1 MFWSFHSGY
10 GHPIGGSCSH
20 VGELSDVFC
29 SQNGHLKNLKAVW
42 KCRVLVGVIVTAK
55 MVRIPLNTQN
65 GFGLQGHQTR
75 TELSSKVLGNC
86 PAGRVAYSRALEG
99 SRAHT
104 CLFQHMHS
112 WTNSTWLSSLPCV
125 PHLKKKE
132 GGRVLSLMSL
142 RTLRLSEVQ
151 ELESHL
157 DGKRCR
163 SPAEKE
169 INGNWERKGNTQS
182 PFLDNGDL
190 QAVIEGHISPLSS
203 HSTTNEEVN
212 WFLFKYAFGKE
223 KKLRILMTF
232 TWHPEDPHVPLQ
244 KPEDQI
250 ISRNDL
256 CTSFSHSLNYWAPS
270 VLCGYPSYLRNEE
283 QDGTVTAL
291 REREEEE
298 GGSRNTSS

>member
-1 MFWSFHSGY
+1 M
-10 GHPIGGSCSH
+10 
-20 VGELSDVFC
+20 E
-29 SQNGHLKNLKAVW
+29 
-42 KCRVLVGVIVTAK
+42 
-55 MVRIPLNTQN
+55 
-65 GFGLQGHQTR
+65 
-75 TELSSKVLGNC
+75 
-86 PAGRVAYSRALEG
+86 
-99 SRAHT
+99 
-104 CLFQHMHS
+104 
-112 WTNSTWLSSLPCV
+112 
-125 PHLKKKE
+125 
-132 GGRVLSLMSL
+132 
-142 RTLRLSEVQ
+142 

-182 PFLDNGDL
+182 AFLDNGDL
-190 QAVIEGHISPLSS
+190 QAVIESHVSPLSS

-250 ISRNDL
+250 ITRNDL
-256 CTSFSHSLNYWAPS
+256 CTRFSHSLNYWAPT

-283 QDGTVTAL
+283 QDATVKALKDREGKEEAGTQAVSYNNAKWNKRHTHRQAFL
-291 REREEEE
+291 
-298 GGSRNTSS
+298 GGSEKGPLPSPYEAAGLSVGYFLLSCCERIPDTKKEHQIYQPSQVAIQFCNKTFQM